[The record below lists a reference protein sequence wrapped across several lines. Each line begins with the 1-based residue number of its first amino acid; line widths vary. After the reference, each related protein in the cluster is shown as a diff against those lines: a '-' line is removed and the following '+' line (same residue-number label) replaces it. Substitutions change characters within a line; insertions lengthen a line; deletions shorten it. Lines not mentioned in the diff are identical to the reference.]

1 MVYMVIIAALIIIL
15 QVFILV
21 FLLINKNKGN
31 INYEFLTQHFEKIER
46 NLRQEFFIS
55 RDELSR
61 QSKDLRNEVLGQ
73 FKTFSEIIS
82 RNVTEIGEQQRIQLE
97 AFAHHLKNFQALSSD
112 SDIKNREQ
120 LLISLKSF
128 EETLRVNLRDIN
140 EMLRLKLDSNNIALN
155 DFSKSIETS
164 LEKMRETVNSQL
176 KSLQDDNSKK
186 LDEMRNTV
194 DEKLQSTLEKRL
206 SESFKQVSERLELV
220 HKGLGEMQVLANGV
234 GDLKKVLSNVKT
246 RGILGEVQLE
256 NILEQIL
263 TKDQYVK
270 NVVTRPDCRENV
282 EFAIKLPGRDES
294 GKEILLP
301 VDSKFP
307 LEDYYSLMEAYDS
320 ADNNSIQSSIKALE
334 NTIKKVA
341 RDIRDKYI
349 EPPHTTDF
357 GIMFLPVEGLYAEV
371 VRRTDL
377 LEILQRDYKIIIT
390 GPTTLAAIL
399 HSLQMGFRTL
409 AIEKRSSE
417 VWKVLSAV
425 KTEFGK
431 FNDVLKKA
439 QEKINKASEDID
451 NLVGTRSRQI
461 QNRLKNITS
470 LPASES
476 SLMLSE
482 NGVINE
488 DPDTEEEC

>member
-1 MVYMVIIAALIIIL
+1 MADY
-15 QVFILV
+15 
-21 FLLINKNKGN
+21 
-31 INYEFLTQHFEKIER
+31 HFEKIER
-46 NLRQEFFIS
+46 NLRQEFSLS

-61 QSKDLRNEVLGQ
+61 QSKDLRNEVLIQ
-73 FKTFSEIIS
+73 FKAFSDIIS
-82 RNVTEIGEQQRIQLE
+82 RSISDIGEHQKNQQE
-97 AFAHHLKNFQALSSD
+97 SFALQVKNHQNLSSEID
-112 SDIKNREQ
+112 SKNREQ
-120 LLISLKSF
+120 LNNSLKSF
-128 EETLRVNLRDIN
+128 EETLRFSLKDMN
-140 EMLRLKLDSNNIALN
+140 EMLRIRLDSGNNAMVEL
-155 DFSKSIETS
+155 SKAIELR
-164 LEKMRETVNSQL
+164 LEKVRETLDKQL
-176 KSLQDDNSKK
+176 GILQEENSKK
-186 LDEMRNTV
+186 LEEMRNTV

-206 SESFKQVSERLELV
+206 SESFRQVSERLEMV
-220 HKGLGEMQVLANGV
+220 HKGLGEMQVLATGV

-263 TKDQYVK
+263 TRDQYVK
-270 NVVTRPDCRENV
+270 NVITRPDCRENV
-282 EFAIKLPGRDES
+282 EFAIKLPGKEES
-294 GKEILLP
+294 GREVLLP

-307 LEDYYSLMEAYDS
+307 LEDYYSLLEAYDT
-320 ADNNSIQSSIKALE
+320 ADNSCIQTAVKALDA
-334 NTIKKVA
+334 TIKKVA

-357 GIMFLPVEGLYAEV
+357 AIMFLPVEGLYAEV

-377 LEILQRDYKIIIT
+377 LEVLQRDYKIIIT

-431 FNDVLKKA
+431 FNDILKKA
-439 QEKINKASEDID
+439 QEKINKASEDLD

-461 QNRLKNITS
+461 QNKLKNITT
-470 LPASES
+470 LPAAES
-476 SLMLSE
+476 SLILSE
-482 NGVINE
+482 NNESTE
-488 DPDTEEEC
+488 DPESLA